1 MSSLKK
7 TLLKK
12 GYHRIPLQFS
22 KSQHLVVKA
31 KINGVQGR
39 FILDTGASNS
49 CVALEAVAFFSM
61 ETMDSKT
68 KATGA
73 GSSNME
79 TLLSKDN
86 VIAINTW
93 QVSQWELI
101 VFDLSHVNDA
111 LPVFETKKIQGILG
125 ADLLSEGAAVIDYA
139 KKWLYLKG

>member
-1 MSSLKK
+1 VFKDVLFW
-7 TLLKK
+7 TLELP
-12 GYHRIPLQFS
+12 IPVLPW
-22 KSQHLVVKA
+22 KRL
-31 KINGVQGR
+31 
-39 FILDTGASNS
+39 L
-49 CVALEAVAFFSM
+49 FSM
-61 ETMDSKT
+61 ETMDSKA

-73 GSSNME
+73 GSSNMD

-101 VFDLSHVNDA
+101 VLDLSHVNDA
-111 LPVFETKKIQGILG
+111 LPVFETKKVQGILG

>member
-1 MSSLKK
+1 
-7 TLLKK
+7 
-12 GYHRIPLQFS
+12 
-22 KSQHLVVKA
+22 
-31 KINGVQGR
+31 
-39 FILDTGASNS
+39 LDTGASNS

-73 GSSNME
+73 GSSNMD

-101 VFDLSHVNDA
+101 VLNLSHVNDA
-111 LPVFETKKIQGILG
+111 LPVFETKKVQGILG